1 MSLSRRALQSSTSSL
16 QVAAARPAAVC
27 CRRTFATTATRN
39 NNDNNPDT
47 FGQDQLPQQYAFD
60 SEDAPRWLQ
69 TPPRMKAPFS
79 IQQPKDPRRS
89 VWVVNDSPE
98 RLDRMYEKLLG
109 PQLARNLPD
118 ELKWLAVT
126 HKSFDNGRRG
136 FNTRLAFF
144 GRMILAAETTRTIM
158 SRPATNPQSP
168 HESADVVTRE
178 ALADPYGREP
188 FSHPALDNV
197 DKLTTAQPHH
207 YASPEK
213 LSRLARDV
221 GLAAV
226 VRWKPRMP
234 DNLEGSGITVVM
246 TSTLFAI
253 IGAVALH
260 HGSAAANRVVQ
271 DRIINYLSQ

>member
-1 MSLSRRALQSSTSSL
+1 MRSTHVLNKKGAAEQHEHLAGRIQARKSATQDPIPRQTQTTTDESS
-16 QVAAARPAAVC
+16 
-27 CRRTFATTATRN
+27 
-39 NNDNNPDT
+39 
-47 FGQDQLPQQYAFD
+47 
-60 SEDAPRWLQ
+60 PRWAH
-69 TPPRMKAPFS
+69 TPARMKAPFS

-89 VWVVNDSPE
+89 VWVVNEDPA

-144 GRMILAAETTRTIM
+144 GRMILASETTRAIM
-158 SRPATNPQSP
+158 SRPAAAAAGV
-168 HESADVVTRE
+168 ADAGQADA

-197 DKLTTAQPHH
+197 DKLSTAQPHD
-207 YASPEK
+207 YATPAK
-213 LSRLARDV
+213 LTMLARDV
-221 GLAAV
+221 GLPGV

-234 DNLEGSGITVVM
+234 DNLEGSGITTVM
-246 TSTLFAI
+246 TSTLYAI
-253 IGAVALH
+253 IGVVALH
-260 HGSAAANRVVQ
+260 HGAAAANRIVQ
-271 DRIINYLSQ
+271 ERIINYLAQ